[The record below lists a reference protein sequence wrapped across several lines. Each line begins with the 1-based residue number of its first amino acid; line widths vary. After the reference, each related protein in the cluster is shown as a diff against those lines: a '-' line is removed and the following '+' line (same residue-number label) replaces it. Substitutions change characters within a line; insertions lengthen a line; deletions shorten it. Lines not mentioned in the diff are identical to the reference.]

1 MKTITSNQ
9 FDLPFNA
16 YAAFDATSLK
26 SLMQQRLT
34 QGGVFTDQIYEG
46 SNFNSLLDI
55 IAYSYHVLLFYLNKT
70 ASESMYNQAQL
81 YENMN
86 RIVKALN
93 YNPIGFQTSIL
104 NFNATAPSTLT
115 PGIYTIP
122 RYSYFTVNGLN
133 YSFTEDTSF
142 IKTETGTELLTQLG
156 QTALLYQGL
165 FQEYPIYVATGAP
178 YEQFSLAAT
187 GPDNNN
193 ELIDHT
199 NIHVYVLDESG
210 IWSQWNRVDSLYLEG
225 PTSKSFECRLN
236 ENQRYVIKFGNNVSG
251 RQMLPNYLIAVYYLK
266 SDGAPGQVGAG
277 TLDGNTLF
285 IYNTPQFT
293 NIFNNVKNINQSYL
307 TPPQAASLVFSNTN
321 ASTDF
326 AQLETAENMRN
337 NAANTFK
344 TQYRLITTSDFELF
358 IKNKYDNL
366 INDVA
371 VVNNWDYVA
380 NHMRYYYNIGLK
392 SPNSD
397 SRVLLNQVNFS
408 DSCDFNNIYVYIVPK
423 LQKTNSVQIN
433 NNFLAT
439 GLKDYIIR
447 GLQNVK
453 MATSEV
459 VIMDPVYTAFGLG
472 VATGAEI
479 NNKQLTPDIIA
490 GTKLVITRNPNS
502 RFSEDELK
510 RQIYKIIKDYFD
522 PQNVT
527 LGQLISLDQLT
538 TTILDLDGT
547 VSMYCSRTVDGQEI
561 IRNGLSFL
569 VFNPVYSDPGE
580 DIQIITQS
588 LPLPYF
594 KVPYLYNVDNLLDQ
608 IQIITP
614 DLQAASVRE
623 Y

>member
-86 RIVKALN
+86 KIVKALN

-193 ELIDHT
+193 ELVDHT

-251 RQMLPNYLIAVYYLK
+251 RQMLPNYLVAVYYLK

-366 INDVA
+366 VNDVA

-479 NNKQLTPDIIA
+479 NDKQLTPDIIA
-490 GTKLVITRNPNS
+490 GTKLVVTRNPNS